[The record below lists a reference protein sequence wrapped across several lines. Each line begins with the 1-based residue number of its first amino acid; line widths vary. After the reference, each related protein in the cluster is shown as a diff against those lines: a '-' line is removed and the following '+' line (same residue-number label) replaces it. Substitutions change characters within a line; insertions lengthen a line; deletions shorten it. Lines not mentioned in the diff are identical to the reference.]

1 MNDSMQMHVADS
13 IREARLEQLRDTT
26 GMTEVEKGIVEAIET
41 MSAMSTEEILYS
53 LLDGLLSFGFK
64 LLAALAIYFVGAWLI
79 KRIKRMLASLFV
91 KRATDPAI
99 ASFVQSF
106 ATVALT
112 IILVIVVIGTLGI
125 ETTSLA
131 ALLAAGGMAIG
142 MALSG
147 TVQNFAGGVMLLI
160 FKPFKAG
167 DFIETQ
173 GVSGTVDEV
182 NITSTKIHTP
192 DNKIIILP
200 NGSLSNSIINNYSK
214 MQYRRLEWTVG
225 LDYGC
230 DSAQVKKVLRDI
242 LMADKRVV
250 TAAQGAPDNP
260 LIELSAL
267 GDSSVQFVMRAWV
280 RSEDYWDVNFA
291 INEAIYNE
299 LPSHGVNFPYPQMDI
314 HIKQ

>member
-1 MNDSMQMHVADS
+1 MNDSIKIHVADS
-13 IREARLEQLRDTT
+13 IRQARLELLRDTT
-26 GMTEVEKGIVEAIET
+26 GKTDVEKGIMQAIEDVST
-41 MSAMSTEEILYS
+41 MSTEELLYS
-53 LLDGLLSFGFK
+53 LLDGVLSFGFK

-79 KRIKRMLASLFV
+79 RRIKRMLAALFV
-91 KRATDPAI
+91 KRNADPAI

-147 TVQNFAGGVMLLI
+147 TVQNFAGGVMLLV

-182 NITSTKIHTP
+182 NITATKIHTP

-200 NGSLSNSIINNYSK
+200 NGALSNSIINNYSK
-214 MQYRRLEWTVG
+214 MQYRRLEWIVG

-230 DSAQVKKVLRDI
+230 DSAKVKSVLRDI
-242 LMADKRVV
+242 LTADDRVQHV
-250 TAAQGAPDNP
+250 AQGAPADP

-267 GDSSVQFVMRAWV
+267 GNSSVQFVMRAWV

-291 INEAIYNE
+291 VNEAIYNE
-299 LPSHGVNFPYPQMDI
+299 LPLHGVNFPYQQMDI
-314 HIKQ
+314 HIK

>member
-1 MNDSMQMHVADS
+1 MNDSIKIHMADS
-13 IREARLEQLRDTT
+13 IRQARLEQLRDTT
-26 GMTEVEKGIVEAIET
+26 GKTEVEKGIMQAIEDVST
-41 MSAMSTEEILYS
+41 MSTEELLYS
-53 LLDGLLSFGFK
+53 LLDGVLSFGFK

-79 KRIKRMLASLFV
+79 RRIKRMLAALFV
-91 KRATDPAI
+91 KRNADPAI

-147 TVQNFAGGVMLLI
+147 TVQNFAGGVMILV

-182 NITSTKIHTP
+182 NITATKIHTP

-200 NGSLSNSIINNYSK
+200 NGALSNSIINNYSK
-214 MQYRRLEWTVG
+214 MQYRRLEWIVG

-230 DSAQVKKVLRDI
+230 DSAKVKSVLRDI
-242 LMADKRVV
+242 LTADDRVQHV
-250 TAAQGAPDNP
+250 AQGAPADP

-291 INEAIYNE
+291 VNEAIYNE
-299 LPSHGVNFPYPQMDI
+299 LPLHGVNFPYQQMDI
-314 HIKQ
+314 HIK

>member
-1 MNDSMQMHVADS
+1 MNDSIKIHVADS
-13 IREARLEQLRDTT
+13 IRQARLELLRDTT
-26 GMTEVEKGIVEAIET
+26 GKTEVEKGIMQAIEDVST
-41 MSAMSTEEILYS
+41 MSTEELLYS
-53 LLDGLLSFGFK
+53 LLDGVLSFGFK

-79 KRIKRMLASLFV
+79 RRIKRMLAALFV
-91 KRATDPAI
+91 KRNADPAI

-147 TVQNFAGGVMLLI
+147 TVQNFAGGVMLLV

-182 NITSTKIHTP
+182 NITATKIHTP

-200 NGSLSNSIINNYSK
+200 NGALSNSIINNYSK
-214 MQYRRLEWTVG
+214 MQYRRLEWIVG

-230 DSAQVKKVLRDI
+230 DSAKVKSVLRDI
-242 LMADKRVV
+242 LTADDRVQHV
-250 TAAQGAPDNP
+250 AQGAPADP

-267 GDSSVQFVMRAWV
+267 GNSSVQFVMRAWV

-291 INEAIYNE
+291 VNEAIYNE
-299 LPSHGVNFPYPQMDI
+299 LPLHGVNFPYQQMDI
-314 HIKQ
+314 HIK

>member
-1 MNDSMQMHVADS
+1 MNDSIKIHVADS
-13 IREARLEQLRDTT
+13 IRQARLEQFRDTT
-26 GMTEVEKGIVEAIET
+26 GKTEVEKGIMQAIEDVST
-41 MSAMSTEEILYS
+41 MSTEELLYS
-53 LLDGLLSFGFK
+53 LLDGVLSFGFK

-79 KRIKRMLASLFV
+79 RRIKRMLAALFV
-91 KRATDPAI
+91 KRNADPAI

-147 TVQNFAGGVMLLI
+147 TVQNFAGGVMLLV

-182 NITSTKIHTP
+182 NITATKIHTP

-200 NGSLSNSIINNYSK
+200 NGALSNSIINNYSK
-214 MQYRRLEWTVG
+214 MQYRRLEWIVG

-230 DSAQVKKVLRDI
+230 DSAKVKSVLRDI
-242 LMADKRVV
+242 LTADDRVQHV
-250 TAAQGAPDNP
+250 AQGAPADP

-291 INEAIYNE
+291 VNEAIYNE
-299 LPSHGVNFPYPQMDI
+299 LPLHGVNFPYQQMDI
-314 HIKQ
+314 HIK

>member
-1 MNDSMQMHVADS
+1 MNDSIKIHVADS
-13 IREARLEQLRDTT
+13 IRQARLEQLRDTI
-26 GMTEVEKGIVEAIET
+26 GKTEVEKGIMQAIEDVST
-41 MSAMSTEEILYS
+41 MSTEELLYS
-53 LLDGLLSFGFK
+53 LLDGVLSFGFK

-79 KRIKRMLASLFV
+79 RRIKRMLAALFV
-91 KRATDPAI
+91 KRNADPAI

-147 TVQNFAGGVMLLI
+147 TVQNFAGGVMLLV

-182 NITSTKIHTP
+182 NITATKIHTP

-200 NGSLSNSIINNYSK
+200 NGALSNSIINNYSK
-214 MQYRRLEWTVG
+214 MQYRRLEWIVG

-230 DSAQVKKVLRDI
+230 DSAKVKSVLRDI
-242 LMADKRVV
+242 LTADDRVQHV
-250 TAAQGAPDNP
+250 AQGAPADP

-267 GDSSVQFVMRAWV
+267 GNSSVQFVMRAWV

-291 INEAIYNE
+291 VNEAIYNE
-299 LPSHGVNFPYPQMDI
+299 LPLHGVNFPYQQMDI
-314 HIKQ
+314 HIK

>member
-1 MNDSMQMHVADS
+1 MNDSIKIHVADS
-13 IREARLEQLRDTT
+13 IRQARLEQFRDTT
-26 GMTEVEKGIVEAIET
+26 GKTEVEKGIMQAIEDVST
-41 MSAMSTEEILYS
+41 MSTEELLYS
-53 LLDGLLSFGFK
+53 LLDGVLSFGFK

-79 KRIKRMLASLFV
+79 RRIKRMLAALFV
-91 KRATDPAI
+91 KRNADPAI

-147 TVQNFAGGVMLLI
+147 TVQNFAGGVMLLV

-182 NITSTKIHTP
+182 NITATKIHTP

-200 NGSLSNSIINNYSK
+200 NGALSNSIINNYSK
-214 MQYRRLEWTVG
+214 MQYRRLEWIVG

-230 DSAQVKKVLRDI
+230 DSAKVKTVLRDI
-242 LMADKRVV
+242 LTADDRVQHV
-250 TAAQGAPDNP
+250 AQGAPADP

-280 RSEDYWDVNFA
+280 RSEDYWDVFFSMNKAVYATFNKEG
-291 INEAIYNE
+291 I
-299 LPSHGVNFPYPQMDI
+299 NFPFPQITI
-314 HIKQ
+314 HQAK

>member
-1 MNDSMQMHVADS
+1 MNDSIKIHVADS
-13 IREARLEQLRDTT
+13 IRQARLEQLRDTT
-26 GMTEVEKGIVEAIET
+26 GKTEVEKGIMQAIEDVST
-41 MSAMSTEEILYS
+41 MSTEELLYS
-53 LLDGLLSFGFK
+53 LLDGVLSFGFK

-79 KRIKRMLASLFV
+79 RRIKRMLAALFV
-91 KRATDPAI
+91 KRNADPAI

-147 TVQNFAGGVMLLI
+147 TVQNFAGGVMILV

-182 NITSTKIHTP
+182 NITATKIHTP

-200 NGSLSNSIINNYSK
+200 NGALSNSIINNYSK
-214 MQYRRLEWTVG
+214 MQYRRLEWIVG

-230 DSAQVKKVLRDI
+230 DSAKVKSVLRDI
-242 LMADKRVV
+242 LTADDRVQHV
-250 TAAQGAPDNP
+250 AQGAPADP

-267 GDSSVQFVMRAWV
+267 GNSSVQFVMRAWV

-291 INEAIYNE
+291 VNEAIYNE
-299 LPSHGVNFPYPQMDI
+299 LPLHGVNFPYQQMDI
-314 HIKQ
+314 HIK

>member
-1 MNDSMQMHVADS
+1 MNDSIKIHVADS
-13 IREARLEQLRDTT
+13 IRQARLEQFRDTT
-26 GMTEVEKGIVEAIET
+26 GKTEVEKGIMQAIEDVST
-41 MSAMSTEEILYS
+41 MSTEELLYS
-53 LLDGLLSFGFK
+53 LLDGVLSFGFK

-79 KRIKRMLASLFV
+79 RRIKRMLAALFV
-91 KRATDPAI
+91 KRNADPAI

-147 TVQNFAGGVMLLI
+147 TVQNFAGGVMILV

-182 NITSTKIHTP
+182 NITATKIHTP

-200 NGSLSNSIINNYSK
+200 NGALSNSIINNYSK
-214 MQYRRLEWTVG
+214 MEYRRLEWIVG

-230 DSAQVKKVLRDI
+230 DSAKVKSVLRDI
-242 LMADKRVV
+242 LTADDRVQHV
-250 TAAQGAPDNP
+250 AQGAPADP

-291 INEAIYNE
+291 VNEAIYNE
-299 LPSHGVNFPYPQMDI
+299 LPLHGVNFPYQQMDI
-314 HIKQ
+314 HIK

>member
-1 MNDSMQMHVADS
+1 MNDSIKIHVADS
-13 IREARLEQLRDTT
+13 IRQARLEQFRDTT
-26 GMTEVEKGIVEAIET
+26 GKTEVEKGIMQAIEDVST
-41 MSAMSTEEILYS
+41 MSTEELLYS
-53 LLDGLLSFGFK
+53 LLDGVLSFGFK

-79 KRIKRMLASLFV
+79 RRIKRMLAALFV
-91 KRATDPAI
+91 KRNSDPAI

-147 TVQNFAGGVMLLI
+147 TVQNFAGGVMLLV

-182 NITSTKIHTP
+182 NITATKIHTP

-200 NGSLSNSIINNYSK
+200 NGALSNSIINNYSK
-214 MQYRRLEWTVG
+214 MQYRRLEWIVG

-230 DSAQVKKVLRDI
+230 DSAKVKSVLRDI
-242 LMADKRVV
+242 LTADDRVQHV
-250 TAAQGAPDNP
+250 AQGAPADP

-267 GDSSVQFVMRAWV
+267 GNSSVQFVMRAWV

-291 INEAIYNE
+291 VNEAIYNE
-299 LPSHGVNFPYPQMDI
+299 LPLHGVNFPYQQMDI
-314 HIKQ
+314 HIK

>member
-1 MNDSMQMHVADS
+1 MNDSIKIHVADS
-13 IREARLEQLRDTT
+13 IRQARLEQLRDTT
-26 GMTEVEKGIVEAIET
+26 GKTEVEKGIMQAIEDVST
-41 MSAMSTEEILYS
+41 MSTEELLYS
-53 LLDGLLSFGFK
+53 LLDGVLSFGFK

-79 KRIKRMLASLFV
+79 RRIKRMLEALFV
-91 KRATDPAI
+91 KRNADPAI

-147 TVQNFAGGVMLLI
+147 TVQNFAGGVMLLV

-182 NITSTKIHTP
+182 NITATKIHTP

-200 NGSLSNSIINNYSK
+200 NGALSNSIINNYSK
-214 MQYRRLEWTVG
+214 MQYRRLEWIVG

-230 DSAQVKKVLRDI
+230 DSAKVKSVLRDI
-242 LMADKRVV
+242 LTADDRVQHV
-250 TAAQGAPDNP
+250 AQGAPADP

-291 INEAIYNE
+291 VNEAIYNE
-299 LPSHGVNFPYPQMDI
+299 LPLHGVNFPYQQMDI
-314 HIKQ
+314 HIK

>member
-1 MNDSMQMHVADS
+1 MNDSIKIHVADS
-13 IREARLEQLRDTT
+13 IRQARLEQFRDTT
-26 GMTEVEKGIVEAIET
+26 GKTEVEKGIMQAIEDVST
-41 MSAMSTEEILYS
+41 MSTEELLYS
-53 LLDGLLSFGFK
+53 LLDGVLSFGFK

-79 KRIKRMLASLFV
+79 RRIKRMLAALFV
-91 KRATDPAI
+91 KRNADPAI

-106 ATVALT
+106 ASVALT

-147 TVQNFAGGVMLLI
+147 TVQNFAGGVMLLV

-182 NITSTKIHTP
+182 NITATKIHTP

-200 NGSLSNSIINNYSK
+200 NGALSNSIINNYSK
-214 MQYRRLEWTVG
+214 MQYRRLEWIVG

-230 DSAQVKKVLRDI
+230 DSAKVKSVLRDI
-242 LMADKRVV
+242 LTADDRVQHV
-250 TAAQGAPDNP
+250 AQGAPADP

-267 GDSSVQFVMRAWV
+267 GNSSVQFVMRAWV

-291 INEAIYNE
+291 VNEAIYNE
-299 LPSHGVNFPYPQMDI
+299 LPLHGVNFPYQQMDI
-314 HIKQ
+314 HIK

>member
-1 MNDSMQMHVADS
+1 MNDSIKIHVADS
-13 IREARLEQLRDTT
+13 IRQARLEQFRDTT
-26 GMTEVEKGIVEAIET
+26 GKTEVEKGIMQAIEDVST
-41 MSAMSTEEILYS
+41 MSTEELLYS
-53 LLDGLLSFGFK
+53 LLDGVLSFGFK

-79 KRIKRMLASLFV
+79 RRIKRMLAALFV
-91 KRATDPAI
+91 KRNADPAI

-147 TVQNFAGGVMLLI
+147 TVQNFAGGVMILV

-182 NITSTKIHTP
+182 NITATKIHTP

-200 NGSLSNSIINNYSK
+200 NGALSNSIINNYSK
-214 MQYRRLEWTVG
+214 MQYRRLEWIVG

-230 DSAQVKKVLRDI
+230 DSAKVKSVLRDI
-242 LMADKRVV
+242 LTADDRVQHV
-250 TAAQGAPDNP
+250 AQGAPADP

-291 INEAIYNE
+291 VNEAIYNE
-299 LPSHGVNFPYPQMDI
+299 LPLHGVNFPYQQMDI
-314 HIKQ
+314 HIK

>member
-1 MNDSMQMHVADS
+1 MNDSIKIHVADS
-13 IREARLEQLRDTT
+13 IRQARLEQLRDTT
-26 GMTEVEKGIVEAIET
+26 GKTEVEKGIMQAIEDVST
-41 MSAMSTEEILYS
+41 MSTEELLYS
-53 LLDGLLSFGFK
+53 LLDGVLSFGFK
-64 LLAALAIYFVGAWLI
+64 LLAALAIYFVGAWI
-79 KRIKRMLASLFV
+79 IRRIKRMLAALFV
-91 KRATDPAI
+91 KRNADPAI

-147 TVQNFAGGVMLLI
+147 TVQNFAGGVMLLV

-182 NITSTKIHTP
+182 NITATKIHTP

-200 NGSLSNSIINNYSK
+200 NGALSNSIINNYSK
-214 MQYRRLEWTVG
+214 MQYRRLEWIVG

-230 DSAQVKKVLRDI
+230 DSAKVKSVLRDI
-242 LMADKRVV
+242 LTADDRVQHV
-250 TAAQGAPDNP
+250 AQGAPADP

-267 GDSSVQFVMRAWV
+267 GNSSVQFVMRAWV

-291 INEAIYNE
+291 VNEAIYNE
-299 LPSHGVNFPYPQMDI
+299 LPLHGVNFPYQQMDI
-314 HIKQ
+314 HIK

>member
-1 MNDSMQMHVADS
+1 MNDSIKIHVADS
-13 IREARLEQLRDTT
+13 IRQARLEQLRDTT
-26 GMTEVEKGIVEAIET
+26 GKTEVEKGIMQAIEDVST
-41 MSAMSTEEILYS
+41 MSTEELLYS
-53 LLDGLLSFGFK
+53 LLDGVLSFGFK

-79 KRIKRMLASLFV
+79 RRIKRMLAALFV
-91 KRATDPAI
+91 KRNADPAI

-147 TVQNFAGGVMLLI
+147 TVQNFAGGVMLLV

-182 NITSTKIHTP
+182 NITATKIHTP

-200 NGSLSNSIINNYSK
+200 NGALSNSIINNYSK
-214 MQYRRLEWTVG
+214 MQYRRLEWIVG

-230 DSAQVKKVLRDI
+230 DSAKVKSVLRDI
-242 LMADKRVV
+242 LTADDRVQHV
-250 TAAQGAPDNP
+250 AQGAPADP

-291 INEAIYNE
+291 VNEAIYNE
-299 LPSHGVNFPYPQMDI
+299 LPLHGVNFPYQQMDI
-314 HIKQ
+314 HIK

>member
-1 MNDSMQMHVADS
+1 MNDSIKIHVADS
-13 IREARLEQLRDTT
+13 IRQARLEQLRDTT
-26 GMTEVEKGIVEAIET
+26 GKTEVEKGIMQAIEDVST
-41 MSAMSTEEILYS
+41 MSTEELLYS
-53 LLDGLLSFGFK
+53 LLDGVLSFGFK

-79 KRIKRMLASLFV
+79 RRIKRMLAALFV
-91 KRATDPAI
+91 KRNADPAI

-147 TVQNFAGGVMLLI
+147 TVQNFAGGVMLLV

-182 NITSTKIHTP
+182 NITATKIHTP

-200 NGSLSNSIINNYSK
+200 NGALSNSIINNYSK
-214 MQYRRLEWTVG
+214 MQYRRLEWIVG

-230 DSAQVKKVLRDI
+230 DSAKVKSVLRDI
-242 LMADKRVV
+242 LTADDRVQHV
-250 TAAQGAPDNP
+250 AQGAPADP

-267 GDSSVQFVMRAWV
+267 GNSSVQFVMRAWV
-280 RSEDYWDVNFA
+280 RSEDYWDVNYA
-291 INEAIYNE
+291 VNEAIYNE
-299 LPSHGVNFPYPQMDI
+299 LPLHGVNFPYQQMDI
-314 HIKQ
+314 HIK

>member
-1 MNDSMQMHVADS
+1 MNDSIKIHVADS
-13 IREARLEQLRDTT
+13 IRQARLEQLRDTT
-26 GMTEVEKGIVEAIET
+26 GKTEVEKGIMQAIEDVST
-41 MSAMSTEEILYS
+41 MSTEELLYS
-53 LLDGLLSFGFK
+53 LLDGVLSFGFK

-79 KRIKRMLASLFV
+79 RRIKRMLAALFV
-91 KRATDPAI
+91 KRNADPAI

-147 TVQNFAGGVMLLI
+147 TVQNFAGGVMLLV

-182 NITSTKIHTP
+182 NITATKIHTP

-200 NGSLSNSIINNYSK
+200 NGALSNSIINNYSK
-214 MQYRRLEWTVG
+214 MQYRRLEWIVG

-230 DSAQVKKVLRDI
+230 DSAKVKSVLRDI
-242 LMADKRVV
+242 LTADDRVQHV
-250 TAAQGAPDNP
+250 AQGAPADP

-267 GDSSVQFVMRAWV
+267 GNSSVQFVMRAWV

-291 INEAIYNE
+291 VNEAIYNE
-299 LPSHGVNFPYPQMDI
+299 LPLHGVNFPYQQMDI
-314 HIKQ
+314 HIK

>member
-1 MNDSMQMHVADS
+1 MNDSIKIHVADS
-13 IREARLEQLRDTT
+13 IRQARLELLRDTT
-26 GMTEVEKGIVEAIET
+26 GKTDVEKGIMQAIEDVST
-41 MSAMSTEEILYS
+41 MSTEELLYS
-53 LLDGLLSFGFK
+53 LLDGVLSFGFK

-79 KRIKRMLASLFV
+79 RRIKRMLAALFV
-91 KRATDPAI
+91 KRNADPAI

-147 TVQNFAGGVMLLI
+147 TVQNFAGGVMLLV

-182 NITSTKIHTP
+182 NITATKIHTP

-200 NGSLSNSIINNYSK
+200 NGALSNSIINNYSK
-214 MQYRRLEWTVG
+214 MQYRRLEWIVG

-230 DSAQVKKVLRDI
+230 DSAKVKSVLRDI
-242 LMADKRVV
+242 LTADDRVLHL
-250 TAAQGAPDNP
+250 AQGAPADP

-267 GDSSVQFVMRAWV
+267 GNSSVQFVMRAWV

-291 INEAIYNE
+291 VNEAIYNE
-299 LPSHGVNFPYPQMDI
+299 LPLHGVNFPYQQMDI
-314 HIKQ
+314 HIK

>member
-1 MNDSMQMHVADS
+1 MNDSIKIHVADS
-13 IREARLEQLRDTT
+13 IRQARLEQLRDTT
-26 GMTEVEKGIVEAIET
+26 GKTDVEKGIMQAIEDVST
-41 MSAMSTEEILYS
+41 MSTEELLYS
-53 LLDGLLSFGFK
+53 LLDGVLSFGFK

-79 KRIKRMLASLFV
+79 RRIKRMLAALFV
-91 KRATDPAI
+91 KRNADPAI

-147 TVQNFAGGVMLLI
+147 TVQNFAGGVMLLV

-182 NITSTKIHTP
+182 NITATKIHTP

-200 NGSLSNSIINNYSK
+200 NGALSNSIINNYSK
-214 MQYRRLEWTVG
+214 MQYRRLEWIVG

-230 DSAQVKKVLRDI
+230 DSAKVKSVLRDI
-242 LMADKRVV
+242 LTADDRVQHM
-250 TAAQGAPDNP
+250 AQGAPADP

-267 GDSSVQFVMRAWV
+267 GNSSVQFVMRAWV

-291 INEAIYNE
+291 VNEAIYNE
-299 LPSHGVNFPYPQMDI
+299 LPLHGVNFPYQQMDI
-314 HIKQ
+314 HIK